1 MILISSVV
9 VYHRISRSRLPL
21 VVASLLAA
29 TADSFLWA
37 HHEKIVVID
46 QTVAFVGGI
55 DLCYGRWDNHEHRL
69 TDTGKGKDRDYSV
82 EDVTDSFEVGYAT
95 LFVGLFSSGLCHKFV
110 QSVVTRKLTSV
121 VVSCFCSRLLCCI
134 FVVA

>member
-1 MILISSVV
+1 MLLQ
-9 VYHRISRSRLPL
+9 YRTDHFP
-21 VVASLLAA
+21 LAA

-82 EDVTDSFEVGYAT
+82 EDVIDSSEVCDACCLWLKFYKGPLLAIFANQNFLTYRNCRLTIIFCPT
-95 LFVGLFSSGLCHKFV
+95 LSLP
-110 QSVVTRKLTSV
+110 
-121 VVSCFCSRLLCCI
+121 
-134 FVVA
+134 VA